1 MQSLSA
7 LNIHI
12 HVKSEIMFRFVQ
24 SIALVEIFSKLFK
37 FYVDDI
43 HKCVKFRF
51 LSLPFFRQRTTI
63 KKRPSIKNVR
73 KPATRE
79 ITLIHKS
86 AYYIEKSCRT
96 GMTIKSNSLTL
107 DTCCTLSS
115 KSILSQKQHQRFH
128 NTTRNNID
136 LVSSE
141 SLSHRSLSCFIVQQY
156 LILVKTTITQMIK
169 CLINMMCS
177 YWT

>member
-1 MQSLSA
+1 MKSKKYSIYTSKVLKATEINST
-7 LNIHI
+7 LYVE
-12 HVKSEIMFRFVQ
+12 HVCSQYTYTCKRFVQ

-51 LSLPFFRQRTTI
+51 LSSPFFRQRTTI

-79 ITLIHKS
+79 IALIHKS

-96 GMTIKSNSLTL
+96 GMTIKSNSLTR
-107 DTCCTLSS
+107 DKCCTLSS
-115 KSILSQKQHQRFH
+115 KSILSQKQH
-128 NTTRNNID
+128 
-136 LVSSE
+136 
-141 SLSHRSLSCFIVQQY
+141 
-156 LILVKTTITQMIK
+156 
-169 CLINMMCS
+169 
-177 YWT
+177 